1 MAVTEYSHVESSS
14 SSSCV
19 LFRNWRRSIFV
30 SWEFPAVEGP
40 LEFSVLGPL
49 LAASTEVKSGAGQG
63 IFTSSAKML
72 QVKLR

>member
-1 MAVTEYSHVESSS
+1 M
-14 SSSCV
+14 
-19 LFRNWRRSIFV
+19 
-30 SWEFPAVEGP
+30 EGP